1 MNKEAKN
8 HFISSQAAREL
19 FATHCHQPVLWGRVQ
34 NGIGNK
40 RASRALLSFTHLSWY
55 TAPVQSHSRFQR
67 RGKGAE
73 RTESLSTSQQ
83 AAVLHVCLLGS
94 NHIFSGVNYSERHSL
109 LPVVIKWKTLCGDN
123 NHHSYLQL
131 AFKDYQLDNNRVLIR
146 RFLEAHHFRLKGNKS
161 GQLMQLE
168 KNHIFSRLSNP
179 LPGLKVLYII
189 LPHLGKP

>member
-1 MNKEAKN
+1 MIHCSSAKSLQIPKKRKRCWEDWVTLHITN
-8 HFISSQAAREL
+8 RLLCCMSACL
-19 FATHCHQPVLWGRVQ
+19 GATAFLAVW
-34 NGIGNK
+34 I
-40 RASRALLSFTHLSWY
+40 T
-55 TAPVQSHSRFQR
+55 QR
-67 RGKGAE
+67 DI
-73 RTESLSTSQQ
+73 
-83 AAVLHVCLLGS
+83 H
-94 NHIFSGVNYSERHSL
+94 YL